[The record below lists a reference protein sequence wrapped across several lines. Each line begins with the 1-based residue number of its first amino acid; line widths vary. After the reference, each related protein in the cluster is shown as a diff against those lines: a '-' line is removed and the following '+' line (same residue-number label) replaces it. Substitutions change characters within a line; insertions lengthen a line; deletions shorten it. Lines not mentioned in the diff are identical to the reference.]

1 MHTAGARA
9 TSLPF
14 PTPSAVAGTLRTMAG
29 SWGQGRDTEEA
40 KRVRKISV
48 RGPLLVQLNPDS
60 TIQEAFVPAPAD
72 AALLRLDPLPDP
84 PPKSDDEK
92 EKIDLRFLHPQSQE
106 KDDVLTTPLEGL
118 QLVKMVIKSEQK
130 AETNVPAFWC
140 WDFFKK
146 WLISPHDQQPT
157 FSELGISGPGLDQRV
172 HNGVAPSSFAVGEG
186 ARCITQG
193 REYYFLWGIMDL
205 LIIRLA
211 LLAAIDDKAT
221 LHARLHPFVEALPPD
236 YLPSVESGFS
246 RDLCPD
252 IRDAI
257 IESGYCRVILLT
269 PAHFTVGYKPIW
281 LLQPREGVTPT
292 LRAVAIKHPQHGSG
306 WDLELRRP
314 KVGRRLAPAGSVY
327 WLRLD
332 GTKQQREK
340 WLAGIWMQC
349 VSDTEQ
355 DRLDGFG
362 LAAIGT
368 WGGEQSM
375 KIGTFDITPKQEY
388 ITKVRRYELITPLFG
403 GGVMPQQ
410 ADPISIIRATSVR
423 GQLRFWWRAT
433 RGGQFVSIEELR
445 KAEEVLWGGATV
457 LDKDGKRQ
465 SGGPGLVQVE
475 VEALTKGERYVPYE
489 IDENKNRKRRSRL
502 KRPAYVPEYAAFP
515 LQPTDERAATEYTR
529 KSDEGCHTWC
539 SL

>member
-1 MHTAGARA
+1 MSTILIEPRDPLITRDGKAFDATAGARA

-14 PTPSAVAGTLRTMAG
+14 PTPSALAGTLRTMVG

-72 AALLRLDPLPDP
+72 AALLRLDPLLDP

-92 EKIDLRFLHPQSQE
+92 KIDLRQLHPQSQE
-106 KDDVLTTPLEGL
+106 KDDVLTPPLEGL

-130 AETNVPAFWC
+130 SETNVPAFWC

-172 HNGVAPSSFAVGEG
+172 HVSVAPSSFAAEEG
-186 ARCITQG
+186 ALFVTQG
-193 REYYFLWGIMDL
+193 REYYAHTASKDSP
-205 LIIRLA
+205 IIRLA

-221 LHARLHPFVEALPPD
+221 LHARLHPFGGERRLAAFRQ
-236 YLPSVESGFS
+236 SSQGFPEI
-246 RDLCPD
+246 CAD

-269 PAHFTVGYKPIW
+269 PAHFTAGYKPTW

-292 LRAVAIKHPQHGSG
+292 LRAVAIKRPQHGSG

-368 WGGEQSM
+368 W
-375 KIGTFDITPKQEY
+375 
-388 ITKVRRYELITPLFG
+388 
-403 GGVMPQQ
+403 
-410 ADPISIIRATSVR
+410 
-423 GQLRFWWRAT
+423 
-433 RGGQFVSIEELR
+433 EENN
-445 KAEEVLWGGATV
+445 
-457 LDKDGKRQ
+457 
-465 SGGPGLVQVE
+465 P
-475 VEALTKGERYVPYE
+475 
-489 IDENKNRKRRSRL
+489 
-502 KRPAYVPEYAAFP
+502 
-515 LQPTDERAATEYTR
+515 
-529 KSDEGCHTWC
+529 
-539 SL
+539 